1 MASRRGI
8 LNELLRVRPEKGPN
22 GGDAHC
28 NENNPLF
35 EFTPKEEC
43 GNTICDFLTVKS
55 FVWWDM
61 GVKRGVGRMN
71 DCSYMRDL
79 WSR

>member
-8 LNELLRVRPEKGPN
+8 FNELLRVRPEKGPN

-28 NENNPLF
+28 NENNPF
-35 EFTPKEEC
+35 FDFTPKEEC
-43 GNTICDFLTVKS
+43 GNAICNFRLVKS
-55 FVWWDM
+55 LRDI
-61 GVKRGVGRMN
+61 GVKGN